1 MSVRGGIAMKKFL
14 KILLIIILVLVL
26 VVGAYVA
33 YVFLSFK
40 RIPDNQKLTVDNPAG
55 VEKQISAGEEHNIT
69 SWNIGFAAY
78 LRDYSFFMDGGVESR
93 ARSKEAVL
101 DSMEHIGE
109 QLESLKSDIYYVQE
123 VDFDSTR
130 AYKVD
135 ERELIRQ
142 KFNNLSYVFAQNY
155 DSPYLFWPL
164 TSPHGANKS
173 SIVTLSKYQMTDS
186 LRRSLPIQ
194 TNVAKVLDLDRCY
207 SVTKVPTNNGKELVL
222 INFHLSAYTTD
233 PTIGNQQLEMIY
245 KTVEEEYNKGN
256 YVICGGDF
264 NKDLLGNCTE
274 LFGVKTEQSESWCK
288 PFPKEDLPGFME
300 LVAPY
305 DEKNPVATCRS
316 AGEPYELGKTV
327 RYTLDGFMVTDN
339 VEVKDI
345 KAIDAD
351 FNYSDHNP
359 VNMTFKLK

>member
-1 MSVRGGIAMKKFL
+1 MKKL
-14 KILLIIILVLVL
+14 IKILLSIVLAI
-26 VVGAYVA
+26 VVVAGIYVA
-33 YVFLSFK
+33 YVFISYH
-40 RIPDNQKLTVDNPAG
+40 RIEDNKKLTVENAPRAIEK
-55 VEKQISAGEEHNIT
+55 VETGREHNIT

-78 LRDYSFFMDGGVESR
+78 LRDYSFFMDSGKESR
-93 ARSKEAVL
+93 ARSEEAVL
-101 DSMEHIGE
+101 DSMKHIGD
-109 QLESLKSDIYYVQE
+109 QLHDLNSDFYYVQE

-130 AYKVD
+130 AYHVD
-135 ERELIRQ
+135 ERELV
-142 KFNNLSYVFAQNY
+142 KKALEGKSCVFAQNY

-173 SIVTLSKYQMTDS
+173 GIITMTDYKMTNS
-186 LRRSLPIQ
+186 IRRSLPIQ

-207 SVTKVPTNNGKELVL
+207 SVTRVPTDNGKELVL

-233 PTIGNQQLEMIY
+233 PTIGNQQLQMIY

-288 PFPKEDLPGFME
+288 PFPKEDLPAFMK
-300 LVAPY
+300 LVAPF
-305 DEKNPVATCRS
+305 DENNPVATCRS

-339 VEVKDI
+339 VEVREI
-345 KAIDAD
+345 HAVDAD
-351 FNYSDHNP
+351 FDYSDHNP